1 MKRRLKGMAAIF
13 AALLALMA
21 VPVYAAGEDT
31 QVLSIGGTNGSLE
44 TDWVEVGKTV
54 YETGI
59 ENYFDITLTA
69 RTRTERSEETY
80 DGNLAV
86 VLVLDLSNTMNY
98 VFGESRLPN
107 EGEGSRYD
115 AAMQAA
121 ETFIAGFEAIT
132 PDDSHA
138 YRHIGV
144 AAFNTSGHII
154 SGMTECRTETHS
166 AALISKVKSGTKAI
180 VGASEYSSSRSR
192 FTNMEAGLKAAKDM
206 LGGVSEVT
214 PENKIIIFITDGYPT
229 TYLNNSNGSGYE
241 GYEPFSTAAD
251 TPGADG
257 VFYDGSGN
265 GGVYCLYGTDY
276 SDKGAERA
284 AAMAADIRS
293 SGIDIYAVGVD
304 VEDQFLGD
312 YEAKNYGE
320 GKNVSKGF
328 STIDTV
334 NGNYVIDDFTDWLSG
349 TDTNK
354 GIASG
359 EGFYYPGE
367 SAGEL
372 VDALKSI
379 FNSINRERISG
390 TTAISALD
398 PVYSRGMGDYIEF
411 VGFFAKAGTD
421 SPFLAEG
428 DLRGSGTAWGS
439 EDAENTAAIS
449 ETGGKNT
456 ISWDLA
462 NSAYSVD
469 TLSEGEKQINVY
481 TYTLKYRIRLKN
493 ERDGFA
499 ASGDYSTNDTTVLK
513 YENTEK
519 EGAQTIEYPLPMVN
533 GYFGS
538 FAFKKIDSAT
548 GAALSGAEFALKH
561 ADDCE
566 WCERGGC
573 QVEIEDITAASG
585 GDGMVSFLNIPSGHG
600 YILTETRAPQL
611 HHILRETYDVRVAY
625 GKVSVS
631 GGGDHFSDTLEGMVI
646 SNDSVLPG
654 DVTVTVKKLL
664 NGKTPPDGR
673 FEFTL
678 TDEDGRIQ
686 TSKAT
691 GGEASFVLNFKGAEV
706 DTARAYRYT
715 LREVKPGGRYTYDD
729 TVYTAVITFSG
740 SGEDYTAT
748 VEYYK
753 GETVSEGNVPLEG
766 VPTFHNRTRS
776 SDPTPTVIIKVPPKT
791 GGYSGLGF
799 AMTLMFAA
807 VSLMAQSK
815 RRNGK
820 R

>member
-1 MKRRLKGMAAIF
+1 MKRRLKGITAIF
-13 AALLALMA
+13 AALLALAA

-31 QVLSIGGTNGSLE
+31 QVVNIGGTNGSME
-44 TDWVEVGKTV
+44 TDWVEVSKTV
-54 YETGI
+54 SETGI

-80 DGNLAV
+80 DGNMAV

-98 VFGESRLPN
+98 VFGASRLPE
-107 EGEGSRYD
+107 EGEDSRYD
-115 AAMQAA
+115 AAMIAA
-121 ETFIAGFEAIT
+121 ETFIEGFEAIT
-132 PDDSHA
+132 PDDSDA
-138 YRHIGV
+138 YRRIGV

-154 SGMTECRTETHS
+154 SGMTECRTETQS
-166 AALISKVKSGTKAI
+166 AALVSEVKNGTKAI
-180 VGASEYSSSRSR
+180 VGASEYGSSRSR
-192 FTNMEAGLKAAKDM
+192 FTNMEAGLKAARDM
-206 LGGVSEVT
+206 LGGIPEVK
-214 PENKIIIFITDGYPT
+214 PENKIIIFVTDGYPT
-229 TYLNNSNGSGYE
+229 TYLEDRNGSGYG
-241 GYEPFSTAAD
+241 GYEPFSTAGD

-257 VFYDGSGN
+257 VFYDGSEN
-265 GGVYCLYGTDY
+265 GGVYCLYGADY

-284 AAMAADIRS
+284 AAMAADIRN

-320 GKNVSKGF
+320 GKNVSNGF

-349 TDTNK
+349 TDTGK

-359 EGFYYPGE
+359 AGFYYPGE
-367 SAGEL
+367 SADAL
-372 VDALKSI
+372 VSALKSI

-390 TTAISALD
+390 TTALSVLD

-411 VGFFAKAGTD
+411 VGFFAKSGTD

-428 DLRGSGTAWGS
+428 DLSGSSMNWSA
-439 EDAENTAAIS
+439 ENAENTAAIA
-449 ETGGKNT
+449 EQNGQDT

-462 NSAYSVD
+462 NSAYSAETVAD
-469 TLSEGEKQINVY
+469 GEKQVSVY
-481 TYTLKYRIRLKN
+481 AYTLKYRIRLKN

-519 EGAQTIEYPLPMVN
+519 EGIQTIEYPLPEIN

-548 GAALSGAEFALKH
+548 GAALSGAEFVLKH
-561 ADDCE
+561 ADECE

-573 QVEIEDITAASG
+573 RVEIEDITAVSG
-585 GDGMVSFLNIPSGHG
+585 GDGMVLFRNIPSGHG
-600 YILTETRAPQL
+600 YILTETKAPQL
-611 HHILRETYDVRVAY
+611 HHILREAYDVRVAY
-625 GKVSVS
+625 GKVSAC
-631 GGGDHFSDTLEGMVI
+631 GEGDHFSDTLEGIVI

-654 DVTVTVKKLL
+654 DVAVTVKKLL
-664 NGKTPPDGR
+664 DGKTPPDGR

-678 TDEDGRIQ
+678 TDEEGRVQ

-691 GGEASFVLNFKGAEV
+691 GGEASFVLNFKGAEA

-715 LREVKPGGRYTYDD
+715 LREVKPGGRYTHDD
-729 TVYTAVITFSG
+729 TVYTVMIAFSG
-740 SGEDYTAT
+740 SGEDYAAI

-753 GETVSEGNVPLEG
+753 GETITDGNVPLEG

-776 SDPTPTVIIKVPPKT
+776 SDPTPPVIIKVPPKT
-791 GGYSGLGF
+791 GGYSGLGT
-799 AMTLMFAA
+799 AMALMFAA
-807 VSLMAQSK
+807 VVLMVQG
-815 RRNGK
+815 RRKTGK